1 MKILFVGTHHGGG
14 GTESHLITLSLAML
28 AEGHEVAAVVQANTP
43 IARGLNHSDVRLYF
57 GKFRNAFD
65 PRGWKA
71 VWSACSEFQPD
82 WIVGSFSKEYWPL
95 AIISR
100 LRGIKLCLFKHMDY
114 KMRFMTHHLI
124 PRLAQRFVVISEF
137 MRGNFIARGVDP
149 TRISLLYNP
158 LDLSHFQPDAELRR
172 TKRAELGFA
181 EDDIV
186 VGFISAMHPDKGML
200 PLVDALNLAI
210 KTQPKLK
217 AIWVGN
223 GLAVAELKNR
233 IAQGGFAD
241 HHHYFEWTQ
250 NVLPYYAVLDI
261 FAVPSL
267 SPESFGRVSI
277 EAQALGI
284 PVLCSNRGGLPET
297 LDNEI
302 TGQLLPA
309 GEVSVWRDA
318 LLNLANNPALRQT
331 WGQNGRPWVLRKF
344 GTQIVARQFSELLN
358 SVETKKFR

>member
-14 GTESHLITLSLAML
+14 GTESHLITLARAM
-28 AEGHEVAAVVQANTP
+28 AAQGHEVAAVVQANTP
-43 IARGLNHSDVRLYF
+43 ISRGLDNSDVHLFY

-71 VWSACSEFQPD
+71 VWSACTKFQPN

-95 AIISR
+95 AIIAR
-100 LRGIKLCLFKHMDY
+100 LRHIKLCLFKHMDY

-124 PRLAQRFVVISEF
+124 PRLAQRFVVISEY
-137 MRGNFIARGVDP
+137 MRGNFIARGVDS

-158 LDLSHFQPDAELRR
+158 LDLAHFEPDIALRR
-172 TKRAELGFA
+172 NKRAELGFA
-181 EDDIV
+181 DDDIV

-200 PLVDALNLAI
+200 PLVDALNLAMKI
-210 KTQPKLK
+210 EPKLQ

-233 IAQGGFAD
+233 IAHGGFAE
-241 HHHYFEWTQ
+241 HHHYFEWTH
-250 NVLPYYAVLDI
+250 NVLPYYAMLDI
-261 FAVPSL
+261 LAVPSL
-267 SPESFGRVSI
+267 SPEAFGRVSI

-284 PVLCSNRGGLPET
+284 PVLCSHRGGLPET
-297 LDNEI
+297 LDNEM

-309 GEVSVWRDA
+309 GDVSAWRDA
-318 LLNLANNPALRQT
+318 LLNLASNPALRQS
-331 WGQNGRPWVLRKF
+331 WAQNGRPWVQRKF
-344 GTQIVARQFSELLN
+344 SAQIIASQFTELLKA
-358 SVETKKFR
+358 V